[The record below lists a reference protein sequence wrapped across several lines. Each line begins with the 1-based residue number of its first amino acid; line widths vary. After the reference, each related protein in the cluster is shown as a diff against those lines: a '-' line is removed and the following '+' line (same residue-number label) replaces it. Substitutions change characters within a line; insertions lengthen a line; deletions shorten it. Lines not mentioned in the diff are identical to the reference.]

1 MIREIQEQINKALAK
16 LQFFAVGKITKVDL
30 PNYLV
35 AAEILTTGMKTNWLR
50 IGTAYSGAD
59 FGLCMAPNIGDEI
72 LICFPTGDPAGQ
84 GIVVSRLFG
93 KDAPP
98 VATEEEIVLHHKS
111 GTKIIVRKNGA
122 VIIETP
128 DKIHLLEE
136 NASDTCPTAQRMTQR
151 LNQIVQ
157 EVNAFVQ
164 VFNTHTQVG
173 NLGAPIPPPPAP
185 ATPLTQ
191 VQKTEIEQANVLI
204 P

>member
-1 MIREIQEQINKALAK
+1 MIREIQEQIKKALAK
-16 LQFFAVGKITKVDL
+16 IQFFAVGKITKIDL
-30 PNYLV
+30 SNYLV

-59 FGLCMAPNIGDEI
+59 FGLCWAPNIGDEI

-98 VATEEEIVLHHKS
+98 VATEDEIVLHHKS

-122 VIIETP
+122 VIIETQ
-128 DKIHLLEE
+128 DKIHLLKE
-136 NASDTCPTAQRMTQR
+136 NAADTCPTAQRLTQR
-151 LNQIVQ
+151 LNQVVQ

-164 VFNTHTQVG
+164 IFNTHTQVG
-173 NLGAPIPPPPAP
+173 NLGGPIPPPAAP

-191 VQKTEIEQANVLI
+191 VQKTEIEQANVKI